1 MNFMKSE
8 RFLMYTRTGHV
19 NCACTKTAR
28 CESHFLIADRPVNRC
43 YANWKQRWKR
53 LSRLV
58 IDGANFEFYEVAADS
73 NKLPRTFLVS
83 RAAATSLSDKPP
95 KNLCLKQLTFIL
107 RQHHSERKTLGNIIF
122 NYVHISRVYCFT
134 KSMKL
139 CFIESHKIW
148 CIKNHA
154 CL

>member
-1 MNFMKSE
+1 MNFAKSE
-8 RFLMYTRTGHV
+8 QFLMYTRTGHV
-19 NCACTKTAR
+19 NCACTRTAR
-28 CESHFLIADRPVNRC
+28 CESQFLIADMPVNRC

-53 LSRLV
+53 LSRLE
-58 IDGANFEFYEVAADS
+58 IDGASLKFYEVAA
-73 NKLPRTFLVS
+73 NLKLCH
-83 RAAATSLSDKPP
+83 TSLLDNPP

-134 KSMKL
+134 KSIKL